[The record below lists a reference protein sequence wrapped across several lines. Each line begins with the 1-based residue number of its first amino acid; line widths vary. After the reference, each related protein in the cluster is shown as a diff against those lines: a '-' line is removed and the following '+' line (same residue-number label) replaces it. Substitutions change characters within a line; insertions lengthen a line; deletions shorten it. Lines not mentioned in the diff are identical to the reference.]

1 MSKKTKII
9 ILIPCWR
16 RPEVFKIVSEQLHH
30 FVDAN
35 KKMYKLVVM
44 FVFSEEDP
52 DIEQLAEIYNTA
64 SYKRAYTFCD
74 NYQLGRK
81 HNTGIN
87 AACEL
92 GFDYLMNMGS
102 DDLLHE
108 DLLKLYKTEI
118 DKKTPIIGINRLY
131 FLDKASNRSLFFSY
145 YNNPHVVGAGRMI
158 HISVINRLHERYG
171 SVYESAAM
179 CGLDGNSAER
189 MHNCGFRQTAIDP
202 GTFPYL
208 VDIKSDENINDFEKI
223 LQSANRNSI
232 AEVNSEIVRKEFKV
246 TI

>member
-1 MSKKTKII
+1 MSKTKII

-16 RPEVFKIVSEQLHH
+16 RPEIFKLVSDQLHH

-35 KKMYKLVVM
+35 KKMYNLTVM
-44 FVFSEEDP
+44 YVFSDEDP

-102 DDLLHE
+102 DDLLHA
-108 DLLKLYKTEI
+108 DLLKLYKPEI
-118 DKKTPIIGINRLY
+118 DKRTAIFGINKLY
-131 FLDKASNRSLFFSY
+131 FHDKASKRTLFFSY
-145 YNNPHVVGAGRMI
+145 YNNLHVVGAGRMI
-158 HISVINRLHERYG
+158 HKSVINRLHERYG
-171 SVYESAAM
+171 CVYESAAM
-179 CGLDGNSAER
+179 RGMDGSSADR
-189 MHNCGFRQTAIDP
+189 MHNCGFRQTVIDP
-202 GTFPYL
+202 GEFPYL
-208 VDIKSDENINDFEKI
+208 VDIKSDENINDFDKI
-223 LQSANRNSI
+223 LQSENRNGI
-232 AEVNSEIVRKEFKV
+232 TEVSTEIIRNHFKV
-246 TI
+246 NL